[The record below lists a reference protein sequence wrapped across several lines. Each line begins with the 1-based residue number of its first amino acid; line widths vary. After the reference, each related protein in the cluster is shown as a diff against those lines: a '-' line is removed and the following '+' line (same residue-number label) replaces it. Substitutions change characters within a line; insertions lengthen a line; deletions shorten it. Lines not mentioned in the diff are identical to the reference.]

1 MDYINDEDVRQRR
14 DSRKPSWKR
23 RALKRDDVH
32 SWGTDMGKRK
42 GTKAKER
49 VGTELKNPEP
59 DG

>member
-1 MDYINDEDVRQRR
+1 MDYISDEDVRQRR

-32 SWGTDMGKRK
+32 SWGTDKKKK

-49 VGTELKNPEP
+49 KERALKPRKE
-59 DG
+59 